1 MGGRVAGVAKFEGKV
16 QITVQDSDNI
26 GRYFSEIRNYESL
39 TKEQEKE
46 LIIRVQKNDDPIALT
61 RLINANLKFVVSIA
75 KKYQGQ
81 GALLLDLISEGNA
94 GMLEAVKKFD
104 TKDND
109 VKFFSY
115 AVWYIRIRM
124 FTSINMHKRVIRL
137 PDNRWLLVDRIKK
150 EVASL
155 EQKLD
160 RMPTIDELCYFLR
173 KEFKEDEIKEAL
185 LHGGRTPSI
194 NDQIGRRKGV
204 FDTEDM
210 AELGDTIA
218 DSSLAI
224 DEIDREESTVKDL
237 DRFLFHLSQ
246 VEYDVICLSLGLN
259 KEDKIRS
266 QDIAKLLKLRPKDI
280 IRLKSRAIKRM
291 RKLKNINE
299 LKDYLA

>member
-46 LIIRVQKNDDPIALT
+46 LIIRVQKDDDPIALT

-185 LHGGRTPSI
+185 LHGGRTPSLQ
-194 NDQIGRRKGV
+194 DQVSAGSNIGPEHE
-204 FDTEDM
+204 TT
-210 AELGDTIA
+210 LGDTIA
-218 DSSLAI
+218 DESLAI
-224 DEIDREESTVKDL
+224 DQIDREESTVKDL

-280 IRLKSRAIKRM
+280 ILLKSRAIKRM

-299 LKDYLA
+299 LKDYLQ